1 VIFIRRFFFY
11 SCFIV
16 LYLVTSTA
24 FAKPIAE
31 RVLFNGKIVL
41 FDGSQVEAL
50 AIGQGI
56 ILGLGTTEQMRSFI
70 GLNTQQINLHQS
82 TVVPGLIDSHIHAI
96 RAGLSFQSELSW
108 MKARTIQEALREIS
122 QAAKVRPK
130 GTWLVIAGG
139 WIEAQFTDGRKPSQA
154 ELIAAAPDHH
164 LYIQEQ
170 YSSVFISPKGIAKL
184 GLDTN
189 AELFSRLQVEINP
202 TGRVTGWLTGN
213 ARTISDVYELLPPF
227 ALSDQLQGTKLFFEA
242 LNRYGIT
249 GVIDPG
255 GYNLPLQSYN
265 ALFRL
270 WREKNLTIR
279 VNYSLSA
286 PRKGYELADFKEL
299 TTELPMGFG
308 DDFLKFNGIG
318 ENVTWG
324 MYNNERPIQT
334 DKDTLRTVLAW
345 AIEKKLTVTFHW
357 HFDES
362 VHHLFEVIDE
372 LNAQEKIKSL
382 RWSIA
387 HLNNISDQTLM
398 QMKRLGIGWL
408 VQNAMYYR
416 TSFFK
421 KKYGLEQLNA
431 MPLISKALAMDI
443 AVGGGTDA
451 HRVMSFNPFIALQWM
466 IDGRSVD
473 GQTTRIPNHLLS
485 RIDALKIYTKGSAW
499 FINAED
505 MRGELA
511 VGKFADLAVLN
522 SDYYSIPTDQ
532 IKDIESLLTIVGGN
546 IVYQSGI
553 FQDLQ

>member
-1 VIFIRRFFFY
+1 MIFIRRFFFY

-170 YSSVFISPKGIAKL
+170 YSSVFISPKGIVKL

-372 LNAQEKIKSL
+372 LNAEEKIK
-382 RWSIA
+382 
-387 HLNNISDQTLM
+387 
-398 QMKRLGIGWL
+398 QMKN
-408 VQNAMYYR
+408 QA
-416 TSFFK
+416 
-421 KKYGLEQLNA
+421 
-431 MPLISKALAMDI
+431 
-443 AVGGGTDA
+443 
-451 HRVMSFNPFIALQWM
+451 
-466 IDGRSVD
+466 
-473 GQTTRIPNHLLS
+473 
-485 RIDALKIYTKGSAW
+485 
-499 FINAED
+499 
-505 MRGELA
+505 
-511 VGKFADLAVLN
+511 
-522 SDYYSIPTDQ
+522 
-532 IKDIESLLTIVGGN
+532 IKDIKARFFIESELIEAKHIKQELGNDYKCLIVCPN
-546 IVYQSGI
+546 DHIY
-553 FQDLQ
+553 F

>member
-227 ALSDQLQGTKLFFEA
+227 ALSDQLKARNFSLKPSTVMVLQELLIQEVITYHCNLITHY
-242 LNRYGIT
+242 LDYG
-249 GVIDPG
+249 
-255 GYNLPLQSYN
+255 
-265 ALFRL
+265 
-270 WREKNLTIR
+270 
-279 VNYSLSA
+279 
-286 PRKGYELADFKEL
+286 
-299 TTELPMGFG
+299 
-308 DDFLKFNGIG
+308 
-318 ENVTWG
+318 
-324 MYNNERPIQT
+324 
-334 DKDTLRTVLAW
+334 
-345 AIEKKLTVTFHW
+345 EKK
-357 HFDES
+357 
-362 VHHLFEVIDE
+362 I
-372 LNAQEKIKSL
+372 
-382 RWSIA
+382 
-387 HLNNISDQTLM
+387 
-398 QMKRLGIGWL
+398 
-408 VQNAMYYR
+408 
-416 TSFFK
+416 
-421 KKYGLEQLNA
+421 
-431 MPLISKALAMDI
+431 
-443 AVGGGTDA
+443 
-451 HRVMSFNPFIALQWM
+451 
-466 IDGRSVD
+466 
-473 GQTTRIPNHLLS
+473 
-485 RIDALKIYTKGSAW
+485 
-499 FINAED
+499 
-505 MRGELA
+505 
-511 VGKFADLAVLN
+511 
-522 SDYYSIPTDQ
+522 
-532 IKDIESLLTIVGGN
+532 
-546 IVYQSGI
+546 
-553 FQDLQ
+553 